1 MEANNPEVLNL
12 IAKYKAYIANTK
24 LQDEVY
30 KWKLIQQFKG
40 RPDTNAPDFAAE
52 YKAIKYSNLMY
63 QLSAAVGNHIGKE
76 NPEAFRQLFTDLFDE
91 TKSLKERIIYF
102 NEASLKL
109 YRSIGGEKGHH
120 QDERAISAYLTVH
133 NPEKYTFYKSGFYQE
148 FCKLIGATPAGKNQK
163 YIHYLE
169 LVNQFIE
176 QYIVPDSELIETVKS
191 FIPEY
196 YDGTNHLLL
205 AQDILYCTLNK
216 IEEEVNYWIFQGN
229 QKIYNV
235 TQALQDNILKS
246 WSVKS
251 HKESIQIGDKVI
263 LWVSGNNA
271 GCYALAEI
279 VSEVYEAKDDD
290 SEMIYYV
297 DNRSNEISS
306 RVSIKITHNLSSNP
320 ILKEQIQG
328 IEAFNELKA
337 GSQGTNFKATKIEYD
352 TFLKL
357 AESKR
362 SKTKYWKF
370 APGENAFRWNDFLE
384 RNTMQLSYSELSEEV
399 IKNAKSKEELKNG
412 LNLDASSKKLQN
424 LNNFLFETNIG
435 DLVFANKGRNTV
447 IGIGIVTGPYYT
459 SEDEHEYNH
468 CRQVQWLTD
477 EEWNYVPNSIP
488 NYPVLF
494 AMDTFSE
501 TLNGEWIL
509 REYLKTFP
517 KYNQQFANYIQFPMD
532 ISNPINQILFGPP
545 GTGKTFTLKTEYF
558 PNYTTKEINLTQ
570 EQHVENVIRDLT
582 WWQVIAIVVL
592 KQGKTKVGSIL
603 NHPWIIQKAKLSNS
617 NTVRPTLWG
626 QLQSHTVP
634 TCEFVNVKAKQQ
646 PFIFNKTEDSYWE
659 IVEEELKEHTPEIYD
674 LVDSLE
680 NFKPDSS
687 KEIKRYVFTTFHQ
700 SFNYEDFIEGI
711 KPVLSENQEN
721 SDVSYQI
728 EDGIFKALCLRAE
741 SDPENRYAIF
751 IDEINRGNVSNIF
764 GELITLI
771 EHDKR
776 QGAEHAMSATL
787 PYSKKAFSVPSN
799 VDIYGTMNTAD
810 RSVEALDSAL
820 RRRFSFVEMLPKPE
834 LIKTNGPLK
843 ASQGILNGIDLSTV
857 LTTINKRIEKLLD
870 KDHQIGHSYFLQV
883 SNVDQLKQAFQSS
896 IIPLLQ
902 EYFFGDYGKIGLVL
916 GQGFFAVQESSDDE
930 NFFAEFNDYE
940 LDGILD
946 KKVYHLI
953 DVTLLDDASFTEL
966 VLAIL
971 PRS

>member
-1 MEANNPEVLNL
+1 MKANNPEILNL
-12 IAKYKAYIANTK
+12 LTAYKSRIAESHLK
-24 LQDEVY
+24 DEVY
-30 KWKLIQQFKG
+30 KWELLANFKG
-40 RPDTNAPDFAAE
+40 RPNTNAPDFAAE
-52 YKAIKYSNLMY
+52 YKEVKFSNLIY
-63 QLSAAVGNHIGKE
+63 ALSVAVGNGILKKE
-76 NPEAFRQLFTDLFDE
+76 PEAFRALFVYLFDE
-91 TKSLKERIIYF
+91 SKPLDDRVHFF
-102 NEASLKL
+102 NEESLKL
-109 YRSIGGEKGHH
+109 YKSIDGQHSHH
-120 QDERAISAYLTVH
+120 QDERAISTYLTFH
-133 NPEKYTFYKSGFYQE
+133 NPEKYTFYKSSFYKPLCELMNVQ
-148 FCKLIGATPAGKNQK
+148 PAGKNRK
-163 YIHYLE
+163 YGHYLE
-169 LVNQFIE
+169 LVNQFIQE
-176 QYIVPDSELIETVKS
+176 YIVTDQALIEQVKAY
-191 FIPEY
+191 IPEY

-205 AQDILYCTLNK
+205 AQDILYQMLDKNTSST
-216 IEEEVNYWIFQGN
+216 NYWVFQGN
-229 QKIYNV
+229 PKIYDI
-235 TQALQDNILKS
+235 QSALNADAIKS
-246 WSVKS
+246 WSVNA
-251 HKESIQIGDKVI
+251 HKDAIKPGDKVI
-263 LWVSGNNA
+263 LWATGEQA
-271 GCYALAEI
+271 GVYALGE
-279 VSEVYEAKDDD
+279 VTSEPIERKEEPEELAFYKTP
-290 SEMIYYV
+290 SE
-297 DNRSNEISS
+297 NNEGT
-306 RVSIKITHNLSSNP
+306 RVSLEITNNLANSPITKEEIATIKALEK
-320 ILKEQIQG
+320 LKV
-328 IEAFNELKA
+328 
-337 GSQGTNFKATKIEYD
+337 GSQGTNFSATKEQYTQLLEMI
-352 TFLKL
+352 TG
-357 AESKR
+357 
-362 SKTKYWKF
+362 TKK
-370 APGENAFRWNDFLE
+370 
-384 RNTMQLSYSELSEEV
+384 NT
-399 IKNAKSKEELKNG
+399 K
-412 LNLDASSKKLQN
+412 LDASDFTTFIKQFNPNDFAQFIDFAREIINEHHLNYGDKRLTFNYYDNRIVISVGQRYCLGLYNKDPKRKFSVLSK
-424 LNNFLFETNIG
+424 E
-435 DLVFANKGRNTV
+435 
-447 IGIGIVTGPYYT
+447 P
-459 SEDEHEYNH
+459 
-468 CRQVQWLTD
+468 LT
-477 EEWNYVPNSIP
+477 P
-488 NYPVLF
+488 
-494 AMDTFSE
+494 
-501 TLNGEWIL
+501 NGEVFEGENNKAFL
-509 REYLKTFP
+509 NYLSDLALSDAFKE
-517 KYNQQFANYIQFPMD
+517 NIHEG
-532 ISNPINQILFGPP
+532 ISNELRRTVQSGYRKHNKEVFEKYVYQLKDMNSPINQILFGPP

-558 PNYTTKEINLTQ
+558 PQYTTKEINLTK

-592 KQGKTKVGSIL
+592 KQGKTKVGSVL

-634 TCEFVNVKAKQQ
+634 TCDFVNVKAKQQ

-659 IVEEELKEHTPEIYD
+659 IVEEELKEHYPEIYD

-834 LIKTNGPLK
+834 LIKTKGPLK
-843 ASQGILNGIDLSTV
+843 SSQGKLNGIDLSVV

-883 SNVDQLKQAFQSS
+883 SNLDQLKQAFQSS